1 MYTSSTSDPRKFSR
15 VEADVSFSGRLG
27 RNGVMEGGMK
37 GVDVVGCEIY

>member
-15 VEADVSFSGRLG
+15 VEADVSAPEEWAERSDGG
-27 RNGVMEGGMK
+27 GGMK